1 MDAEVLFV
9 EDRKETDFILK
20 EFTPEAEKSQRSEGA
35 YLGYWLGIYNT
46 SISDSGALS
55 FYSDPDRPVSYLNFA
70 QGEPRGEN
78 KCFSMNAKTGY
89 WQGQG
94 SILIRGSL
102 MIRDNDEFGHQ
113 FLSVVNWYSDTHV
126 HPSSDSSGVT

>member
-9 EDRKETDFILK
+9 EDRDETNFILR
-20 EFTPEAEKSQRSEGA
+20 EFFPAAEKSTPSEGD

-46 SISDSGALS
+46 SISDSGGLS
-55 FYSDPDRPVSYLNFA
+55 FYSDPERPIPYLNF
-70 QGEPRGEN
+70 GPFEPRPES

-94 SILIRGSL
+94 SIQCNR
-102 MIRDNDEFGHQ
+102 
-113 FLSVVNWYSDTHV
+113 
-126 HPSSDSSGVT
+126 SSRS

>member
-9 EDRKETDFILK
+9 EDRTETEFILR
-20 EFTPEAEKSQRSEGA
+20 EFTPGAEKSQISEGA

-46 SISDSGALS
+46 SISDSRALS
-55 FYSDPDRPVSYLNFA
+55 FYSDPERPISYFNFA
-70 QGEPRGEN
+70 QGEPMGDN

-94 SILIRGSL
+94 SILQVKLPHGDYYIMWCIAMNIWG
-102 MIRDNDEFGHQ
+102 IWK
-113 FLSVVNWYSDTHV
+113 NWVEH
-126 HPSSDSSGVT
+126 